1 MRLDLSS
8 AILKATDPKLR
19 TDNWQANLHVCDI
32 VKRDPEENG
41 HDAVQMIQRRLEQND
56 ANVIL
61 RSLALTVALAE
72 NCGSRLQQ
80 EISSKT
86 FTAALYSLIQSKT
99 THHTVK
105 VEVARVVKQLSK
117 SFESDPSLR
126 SMRDTYK
133 NIKRHYPELLP
144 AGGPGNGAAA
154 LPSKS
159 QLSSND
165 KYQEERDLEEA
176 LKLSLQEFESEKKQH
191 ESQQQQ
197 QQIPQQQAPQQQSA
211 PSTVRKVRAMYD
223 LDSNEPDELSFKKG
237 DIIVVMEQVYRD
249 WWRGSLR
256 GSVGIFPLNYVT
268 PISEP
273 TQQELQQEAQQE
285 GAVFQ
290 HKNEVD
296 RLHSVLKANAQPTN
310 GTDITQNPEVGNMYA
325 AVTPLRPQI
334 TKMIG
339 KYAREK
345 DDVASLRQ
353 VLAQAEH
360 TYNQLLDQAANTY
373 KPVAPQYPQQQ
384 SMPYPQQPQMQA
396 APQQGYPPQQ
406 MQTGSQNGYPTQQQQ
421 PPAQPQGQPQFAGYP
436 QQYPSQA
443 PAMNPQFTQGQATGY
458 GAPPSAPYPVS
469 ANPTGQYPPAQYPGG
484 QYPSSTTQ

>member
-19 TDNWQANLHVCDI
+19 TDNWQLNLHVCDI
-32 VKRDPEENG
+32 VKRDPEVNG

-80 EISSKT
+80 DISSKA
-86 FTAALYSLIQSKT
+86 FTSVLYSLIENRT
-99 THHTVK
+99 THHTIK
-105 VEVARVVKQLSK
+105 VDVARVVKQLSK
-117 SFESDPSLR
+117 SFENDPSLR

-133 NIKRHYPELLP
+133 SIKKHHPELLSSED
-144 AGGPGNGAAA
+144 GPNPVVN

-159 QLSSND
+159 QLSSGD
-165 KYQEERDLEEA
+165 KQQEERDLEEA
-176 LKLSLQEFESEKKQH
+176 LKLSLQEFETEKKQRETH
-191 ESQQQQ
+191 PQQPQPQIQQQQ
-197 QQIPQQQAPQQQSA
+197 QQVVPV
-211 PSTVRKVRAMYD
+211 VRKVRAMYE
-223 LDSNEPDELSFKKG
+223 LDSNEQDELSFKKG
-237 DIIVVMEQVYRD
+237 DVIIVMEQVYRD

-256 GSVGIFPLNYVT
+256 GKVGIFPLNYVT

-273 TQQELQQEAQQE
+273 TQQELQQEAEQE
-285 GAVFQ
+285 GVVFQ
-290 HKNEVD
+290 RKSEVD
-296 RLHSVLKANAQPTN
+296 RLHSVLKANSQPGN

-325 AVTPLRPQI
+325 SVTPLRPQI

-353 VLAQAEH
+353 VLSQAEH

-373 KPVAPQYPQQQ
+373 KPVAPQFAPQQPIPYPPQQQ
-384 SMPYPQQPQMQA
+384 MQA
-396 APQQGYPPQQ
+396 GPQQGYAQPPQ
-406 MQTGSQNGYPTQQQQ
+406 MQTASQQGYAQ
-421 PPAQPQGQPQFAGYP
+421 PPLQAQPQFAGYP
-436 QQYPSQA
+436 QQYPSQ
-443 PAMNPQFTQGQATGY
+443 PAAANQQMVPGQQAGF
-458 GAPPSAPYPVS
+458 AVQQQAPYPVS
-469 ANPTGQYPPAQYPGG
+469 SNPTGQYPTG
-484 QYPSSTTQ
+484 QYPSGQYPTNMTQ